1 MYNSYL
7 IENGFYSGVG
17 SRKAPLFVLYLFSL
31 LAQVFEQKGMI
42 LRSGG
47 ALGADSAFSDALS
60 APESRSQLFVTNSV
74 RKPNYFNPQTIY
86 GQSFDGLYRQAM
98 RLIMDNRLHKKW
110 ENCSQVALDLHNRNV
125 FQVLGLDLKTHS
137 EFVLCWTPRG
147 EKTYAETGQYTGGT
161 GTAINTAA
169 VNHIPVFNL
178 ANEIDLIYTLDFI
191 LKNIDCIDFQ
201 KVYSILPN
209 SKVVEQVSYGD
220 QLHIIARDLNYIV
233 RQCGFELGVDY
244 LNGLFPEV

>member
-1 MYNSYL
+1 M
-7 IENGFYSGVG
+7 G

-60 APESRSQLFVTNSV
+60 APGGRSQIFVTNSV
-74 RKPNYFNPQTIY
+74 KKPNYFNPQAIY

-98 RLIMDNRLHKKW
+98 RLIIDNRIHKKW
-110 ENCSQVALDLHNRNV
+110 ENCSQAALDLHNRNV

-147 EKTYAETGQYTGGT
+147 EKTYAETGQFTGGT
-161 GTAINTAA
+161 GTAINTADI
-169 VNHIPVFNL
+169 NHIPVFNL
-178 ANEIDLIYTLDFI
+178 ANEVDLIYSLDFI

-201 KVYSILPN
+201 KIYSVSPR
-209 SKVVEQVSYGD
+209 SRVVEQVNYGE
-220 QLHIIARDLNYIV
+220 QLHIIARDLNFIV
-233 RQCGFELGVDY
+233 SQYGFGLDIDS
-244 LNGLFPEV
+244 LNMLFPEI